1 MMPLY
6 FINDTAE
13 KKALSGINLQQQ
25 RGPLRLPVAVFNV
38 TLPASPSK
46 RQITPLW
53 NVALTEQFAIPPP
66 GILATSFPSSLM
78 VGSARSQSCTAS
90 PRQLGVAVRT
100 TD

>member
-53 NVALTEQFAIPPP
+53 NVGVTEQFAIF
-66 GILATSFPSSLM
+66 ATWNSGGKFSFLPFLH
-78 VGSARSQSCTAS
+78 
-90 PRQLGVAVRT
+90 
-100 TD
+100 

>member
-38 TLPASPSK
+38 TLPESPSK

-90 PRQLGVAVRT
+90 PPT
-100 TD
+100 TRRRCSYN